1 MDEWTILSVAA
12 MNAKIFLVAMS
23 CTLLQLVVA
32 ADDVWVSKRG
42 LFTVSYESALQP
54 IEINRI
60 HQWVLHIESESGEVV
75 TGANVEVTGGMP
87 AHDHGLPTRPR
98 VIEEFEEGNY
108 RLDGMR
114 FHMAG
119 DWELTISI
127 EADGKTDTVI
137 VALHL

>member
-1 MDEWTILSVAA
+1 MDEWRICSVATLKVNFVFVTVFC
-12 MNAKIFLVAMS
+12 M
-23 CTLLQLVVA
+23 LLQQVVA
-32 ADDVWVSKRG
+32 ADDVWISKRG

-60 HQWVLHIESESGEVV
+60 HQWVLHIESESGEPV
-75 TGANVEVTGGMP
+75 TGANIEVIGGMP

-98 VIEEFEEGNY
+98 VIEELEDGNY

-127 EADGKTDTVI
+127 VADGKTDTVI

>member
-1 MDEWTILSVAA
+1 MKARIV
-12 MNAKIFLVAMS
+12 LVAML
-23 CTLLQLVVA
+23 CMQLQLVVA

-54 IEINRI
+54 IEINQM
-60 HQWVLHIESESGEVV
+60 HHWVLHIEGEGGESV
-75 TGANVEVTGGMP
+75 TGAHIEVIGGMP

-98 VIEEFEEGNY
+98 VTTELEDGNY

-127 EADGKTDTVI
+127 AVDGKTDTVI

>member
-1 MDEWTILSVAA
+1 M
-12 MNAKIFLVAMS
+12 
-23 CTLLQLVVA
+23 
-32 ADDVWVSKRG
+32 
-42 LFTVSYESALQP
+42 
-54 IEINRI
+54 
-60 HQWVLHIESESGEVV
+60 LHIESESGELV
-75 TGANVEVTGGMP
+75 TGASIEVTGGMP

-98 VIEEFEEGNY
+98 VIEELEDGNY

-127 EADGKTDTVI
+127 VADGKTDTVI

>member
-1 MDEWTILSVAA
+1 MK
-12 MNAKIFLVAMS
+12 AKIVFVGMLCM
-23 CTLLQLVVA
+23 LLPQVGTTGA
-32 ADDVWVSKRG
+32 VWVSKRG

-60 HQWVLHIESESGEVV
+60 HQWVLHIESKSGELV
-75 TGANVEVTGGMP
+75 TGANIEVAGGMP

-98 VIEEFEEGNY
+98 VIEELEDGNY

-127 EADGKTDTVI
+127 VANGKTDTVI

>member
-1 MDEWTILSVAA
+1 MDERANRAVAA
-12 MNAKIFLVAMS
+12 MNPRYP
-23 CTLLQLVVA
+23 VA
-32 ADDVWVSKRG
+32 AVVCALVLQVMDAGDAWVSRRG

-60 HQWVLHIESESGEVV
+60 HNWVLHIEGAGGEPVS
-75 TGANVEVTGGMP
+75 GANVEVTGGMP
-87 AHDHGLPTRPR
+87 AHNHGLPTRPL
-98 VIEEFEEGNY
+98 VTEELGKGDY
-108 RLDGMR
+108 RLEGMR

-127 EADGKTDTVI
+127 IADGKTDTVI

>member
-1 MDEWTILSVAA
+1 MDEWATLSVAA
-12 MNAKIFLVAMS
+12 MKAKIVLVAML

-32 ADDVWVSKRG
+32 ADDARVSKRG

-60 HQWVLHIESESGEVV
+60 HHWVLHIESEGGEPV
-75 TGANVEVTGGMP
+75 TGADVKVTGGMP

-98 VIEEFEEGNY
+98 VTTELEDGNY

-119 DWELTISI
+119 DWELKISI
-127 EADGKTDTVI
+127 SVDGKTDTVI

>member
-1 MDEWTILSVAA
+1 MKT
-12 MNAKIFLVAMS
+12 KFIFVIVFCML
-23 CTLLQLVVA
+23 LLQVVA

-60 HQWVLHIESESGEVV
+60 HQWVLHIESESGELV
-75 TGANVEVTGGMP
+75 TGANIEVTGGMP

-98 VIEEFEEGNY
+98 VTTELEDGNY

-127 EADGKTDTVI
+127 VADGKTDTVI
-137 VALHL
+137 VALHLWSGF

>member
-1 MDEWTILSVAA
+1 MKARIV
-12 MNAKIFLVAMS
+12 LVAMS
-23 CTLLQLVVA
+23 CMLLQLVVA
-32 ADDVWVSKRG
+32 AEDVWISKRG

-60 HQWVLHIESESGEVV
+60 HQWVLHVESESGELV
-75 TGANVEVTGGMP
+75 TGAKIEVTGGMP
-87 AHDHGLPTRPR
+87 AHNHGLPTRPR
-98 VIEEFEEGNY
+98 VIEELEDGNY

-114 FHMAG
+114 FHMTG

-127 EADGKTDTVI
+127 VADGKSDTVI

>member
-1 MDEWTILSVAA
+1 MKARIV
-12 MNAKIFLVAMS
+12 LVAMIFM
-23 CTLLQLVVA
+23 LLQQVGT

-54 IEINRI
+54 IEINQM
-60 HQWVLHIESESGEVV
+60 HYWVLHIESESGEPV
-75 TGANVEVTGGMP
+75 TDASIEVTGGMP

-98 VIEEFEEGNY
+98 VTTELEDGNY

-119 DWELTISI
+119 DWELTITI
-127 EADGKTDTVI
+127 TVDGKTDTVI

>member
-1 MDEWTILSVAA
+1 
-12 MNAKIFLVAMS
+12 MNARIFLVAML

-42 LFTVSYESALQP
+42 LFTVRYESALQP

-60 HQWVLHIESESGEVV
+60 HHWVLHIESEGGKPV
-75 TGANVEVTGGMP
+75 TGADVEVTGGMP

-98 VIEEFEEGNY
+98 VTTELEDGNY

-127 EADGKTDTVI
+127 SVDGKTDTVI

>member
-12 MNAKIFLVAMS
+12 MKAKIVFVGMLCM
-23 CTLLQLVVA
+23 LLPQVGTTG
-32 ADDVWVSKRG
+32 DVWVSKRG

-54 IEINRI
+54 IEINQM
-60 HQWVLHIESESGEVV
+60 HYWVLHIESEGGEPV
-75 TGANVEVTGGMP
+75 TGADVEVTGGMP

-98 VIEEFEEGNY
+98 VTTELEDGNY

-119 DWELTISI
+119 DWELTIRISV
-127 EADGKTDTVI
+127 DGKTDTVF

>member
-1 MDEWTILSVAA
+1 MK
-12 MNAKIFLVAMS
+12 AKFVFVTVFCM
-23 CTLLQLVVA
+23 LLQQVVA

-42 LFTVSYESALQP
+42 LFTLSYESALEP

-60 HQWVLHIESESGEVV
+60 HQWVLHIENESGELV
-75 TGANVEVTGGMP
+75 TGANIEVTGGMP

-98 VIEEFEEGNY
+98 VIEELEDGNY

-127 EADGKTDTVI
+127 AADGKTDTVI